1 VNEKKL
7 ELLFALQEHPTAP
20 AAALAKQVK
29 VSPPTTRAWL
39 EGLRKDKVYVGV
51 QANLRVR
58 KLGLEIDDFLVS
70 MDSYDAL
77 TKVEEFCRTHPYTS
91 YRARVFGGTTHGV
104 LLQFRQPDAARKH
117 LVEALNIMKDKGL
130 LTGIR
135 ELPTLTSDYGST
147 YTRPQL
153 SAWNHERMTWE
164 FDWDT
169 WWNQAPSK
177 VEKPKSIPESNERF
191 ELDTLDTKLLQE
203 LTRNA
208 RRKNIE
214 IIQAMGMN
222 PDQKGLQQLIS
233 AKIKK
238 LNAEVIESYRVFVN
252 WTHFDLYN
260 TPMIIAQTKSDVTR
274 RLIAHLSNSDF
285 PFGSSIR
292 ETNDGFVWSA
302 RLPSAHLSELI
313 ALVWQISNSHE
324 LLIIDYKHS
333 QNYGLW
339 FETFDPDTSTWKS
352 DRKFCLE
359 TPMKSIGL
367 I

>member
-7 ELLFALQEHPTAP
+7 ELLFALQEHPIAP

-39 EGLRKDKVYVGV
+39 EGLRKEKVYVGV

-70 MDSYDAL
+70 IDSYDAL
-77 TKVEEFCRTHPYTS
+77 TKVEKFCRTHPYTS

-117 LVEALNIMKDKGL
+117 LVESLNIMKDKGL
-130 LTGIR
+130 LTSIR

-147 YTRPQL
+147 YTRPQRT
-153 SAWNHERMTWE
+153 AWDSEKMTWV
-164 FDWDT
+164 FDWET

-177 VEKPKSIPESNERF
+177 VEKPKLVPESNEIF
-191 ELDTLDTKLLQE
+191 ELDTPDTKLLQE
-203 LTRNA
+203 LTLNA

-222 PDQKGLQQLIS
+222 PEQKGLQQLIS

-238 LNAEVIESYRVFVN
+238 LNTEVIESYRVFVN
-252 WTHFDLYN
+252 WTHFDVYN
-260 TPMIIAQTKSDVTR
+260 TPMIIAQAKSGVTR
-274 RLIAHLSNSDF
+274 RLITHLSNSEF

-313 ALVWQISNSHE
+313 ALVWKISNSHE

-339 FETFDPDTSTWKS
+339 SETFDTDTSTWKS

-367 I
+367 M